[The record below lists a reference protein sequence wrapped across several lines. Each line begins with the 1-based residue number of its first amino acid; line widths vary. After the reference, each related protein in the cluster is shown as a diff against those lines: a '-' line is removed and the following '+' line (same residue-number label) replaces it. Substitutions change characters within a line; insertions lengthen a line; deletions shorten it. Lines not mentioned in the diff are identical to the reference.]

1 MEEEYEEE
9 ADGSGSEFDSIS
21 DMSSLGSFGKQYA
34 VKKNK
39 EGGDKKTRKTKRK
52 STIDPVTG
60 AVVDAPKK
68 KKVLVK
74 KKKKVAGADGPEST
88 AAGDKEKQKSV
99 KKVKKMKLKGL
110 NDRVLGLDVDLDD
123 EEEPATNPAR
133 TTELTPGNINP
144 PPTINTAQYDPS
156 PSPMSHTAQP
166 SPSTV
171 NTSGNMF
178 SASPNRAPSPKI
190 NLLGSSR
197 VSPLPLD
204 QSAQPYQPQPQPVY
218 SIAGGYIGAP
228 PGMYTDPMQ
237 AQGAQQGAPMY
248 FASPGMAN
256 GANGTYP
263 TYPDPKNMV
272 VAPGSHPGAPMYM
285 YGAPAGVQMPF
296 PMLGNNNMQY
306 QQQYQP
312 QYQQQMQIQQQAQP
326 QMQPQIQPQ
335 TDFNNVGFAGYS
347 GAGANAVPSLA
358 AGLEAM
364 ALKSAESSRNNSVN
378 NDTNTNSSSRGGIV
392 PSAVSERRKN
402 AAAARAAKQQ
412 LQVKALTAAN
422 IANNNTT
429 TNSSGGNNA
438 RTADDVVAFS
448 GNESDTN
455 PRTRKHIQPTVPATV
470 PESNYSSSHS
480 QSKRSPPTS
489 AVSTD
494 QDTPRQPFDPVKTVV
509 SSAGAAAVAS
519 PPTSA
524 SSQQRSKNQRGK
536 KITVEADNKSDDS
549 SLSDSSADRRRRKKK
564 DKEKKKLEATSV
576 KERTDKEAREKE
588 KEKEK
593 QREKEKEKE
602 DDDSS
607 TPSVIHMPDEP
618 APLSKKLSKRGLS
631 FNLRGSEPAFCKLIK
646 STTYLNAIKIAHSDV
661 PKVLCASAD
670 STVQIYTMIDGT
682 QLPSLVGHT
691 DRVISLAVSNPFM
704 YADKGTTSGKPTLKT
719 LVASGSRDEQL
730 RIWDMDSARCL
741 HSIHA
746 HKSPIWAVGIAVR
759 PNGDVIVISTSGDGS
774 MRSWNGKTGKKI
786 NNFKGHSDKILS
798 VFIMNPLSENPLVLS
813 AGADKKIRVWE
824 LLTGAHIRM
833 LEGHED
839 EINSVVAGSFSGIS
853 SLVPISHLND
863 NDKTLA
869 DVSGLDSSKST
880 VIVSASKDLTV
891 RVWDFRSG
899 HLLFELL
906 GHTACVYEVSIMRAR
921 DTPLAKGNNIIPPG
935 TPIIVSCSE
944 DATIKLWNLV
954 SGKLVKSLKY
964 HSVSVRGIDCATVLQ
979 TSEPGSG
986 VSLIASCGWDKTI
999 QFHELGE
1006 ALYAKNESSCTVM

>member
-1 MEEEYEEE
+1 
-9 ADGSGSEFDSIS
+9 
-21 DMSSLGSFGKQYA
+21 
-34 VKKNK
+34 
-39 EGGDKKTRKTKRK
+39 
-52 STIDPVTG
+52 
-60 AVVDAPKK
+60 
-68 KKVLVK
+68 
-74 KKKKVAGADGPEST
+74 
-88 AAGDKEKQKSV
+88 
-99 KKVKKMKLKGL
+99 
-110 NDRVLGLDVDLDD
+110 
-123 EEEPATNPAR
+123 
-133 TTELTPGNINP
+133 
-144 PPTINTAQYDPS
+144 
-156 PSPMSHTAQP
+156 
-166 SPSTV
+166 
-171 NTSGNMF
+171 
-178 SASPNRAPSPKI
+178 
-190 NLLGSSR
+190 
-197 VSPLPLD
+197 
-204 QSAQPYQPQPQPVY
+204 
-218 SIAGGYIGAP
+218 
-228 PGMYTDPMQ
+228 
-237 AQGAQQGAPMY
+237 
-248 FASPGMAN
+248 
-256 GANGTYP
+256 
-263 TYPDPKNMV
+263 
-272 VAPGSHPGAPMYM
+272 
-285 YGAPAGVQMPF
+285 
-296 PMLGNNNMQY
+296 
-306 QQQYQP
+306 
-312 QYQQQMQIQQQAQP
+312 
-326 QMQPQIQPQ
+326 
-335 TDFNNVGFAGYS
+335 
-347 GAGANAVPSLA
+347 
-358 AGLEAM
+358 
-364 ALKSAESSRNNSVN
+364 
-378 NDTNTNSSSRGGIV
+378 
-392 PSAVSERRKN
+392 
-402 AAAARAAKQQ
+402 
-412 LQVKALTAAN
+412 
-422 IANNNTT
+422 
-429 TNSSGGNNA
+429 
-438 RTADDVVAFS
+438 
-448 GNESDTN
+448 
-455 PRTRKHIQPTVPATV
+455 
-470 PESNYSSSHS
+470 
-480 QSKRSPPTS
+480 
-489 AVSTD
+489 
-494 QDTPRQPFDPVKTVV
+494 
-509 SSAGAAAVAS
+509 
-519 PPTSA
+519 
-524 SSQQRSKNQRGK
+524 
-536 KITVEADNKSDDS
+536 
-549 SLSDSSADRRRRKKK
+549 
-564 DKEKKKLEATSV
+564 
-576 KERTDKEAREKE
+576 
-588 KEKEK
+588 
-593 QREKEKEKE
+593 
-602 DDDSS
+602 
-607 TPSVIHMPDEP
+607 
-618 APLSKKLSKRGLS
+618 
-631 FNLRGSEPAFCKLIK
+631 
-646 STTYLNAIKIAHSDV
+646 
-661 PKVLCASAD
+661 VLCASAD
-670 STVQIYTMIDGT
+670 STVQIYNMVDGT

>member
-1 MEEEYEEE
+1 MEEFEEDG
-9 ADGSGSEFDSIS
+9 DGSGSDFDSIS
-21 DMSSLGSFGKQYA
+21 DISSLGSFGKQYA

-39 EGGDKKTRKTKRK
+39 EGSEKKLRKTKRK
-52 STIDPVTG
+52 STVDPVTG
-60 AVVDAPKK
+60 AVVETPKKK

-74 KKKKVAGADGPEST
+74 KKKKVEGADGPD
-88 AAGDKEKQKSV
+88 ANNGDEKRKIV
-99 KKVKKMKLKGL
+99 KKSKKEKLKGL

-123 EEEPATNPAR
+123 DDERTSSPAPIEPTPAKS
-133 TTELTPGNINP
+133 NP
-144 PPTINTAQYDPS
+144 PPAINPVQYDPS

-171 NTSGNMF
+171 NTNGNAF

-197 VSPLPLD
+197 VSPMPAD
-204 QSAQPYQPQPQPVY
+204 QPNQQYQPQPQPGY
-218 SIAGGYIGAP
+218 SIAGGYMSSP
-228 PGMYTDPMQ
+228 PGMYNDPMT
-237 AQGAQQGAPMY
+237 AQGAPMY
-248 FASPGMAN
+248 YAPAGVV
-256 GANGTYP
+256 NGTYL
-263 TYPDPKNMV
+263 DQNFAA
-272 VAPGSHPGAPMYM
+272 APGAHPGAPMYV
-285 YGAPAGVQMPF
+285 YTVPPGVQIPF
-296 PMLGNNNMQY
+296 PTVGNNGFPG
-306 QQQYQP
+306 QYQP
-312 QYQQQMQIQQQAQP
+312 QYQQQFQSQLQP
-326 QMQPQIQPQ
+326 QQSPLQPQLQSQ
-335 TDFNNVGFAGYS
+335 GDFNNGSMTGYTPS
-347 GAGANAVPSLA
+347 TGANAVPSLA
-358 AGLEAM
+358 AGFEAM
-364 ALKSAESSRNNSVN
+364 SLKSAESSRNNSVN
-378 NDTNTNSSSRGGIV
+378 NDVNSSSRGGVV

-412 LQVKALTAAN
+412 LQAKTLTAAN
-422 IANNNTT
+422 IASNTH
-429 TNSSGGNNA
+429 TNSSGSHSL
-438 RTADDVVAFS
+438 TTSQDEVVAFS
-448 GNESDTN
+448 GHESDATN
-455 PRTRKHIQPTVPATV
+455 ARTRKHMQPSTGATGGVPSTV
-470 PESNYSSSHS
+470 PEINYSSSHS
-480 QSKRSPPTS
+480 QSKQSPSTS
-489 AVSTD
+489 AASTD
-494 QDTPRQPFDPVKTVV
+494 QDTPRQPFDAVKTVV
-509 SSAGAAAVAS
+509 TSAAV

-524 SSQQRSKNQRGK
+524 SSLQRAKSNRGK
-536 KITVEADNKSDDS
+536 KITVEADNHSEES
-549 SLSDSSADRRRRKKK
+549 SLSDSSAERRRRKKK
-564 DKEKKKLEATSV
+564 DKEKKKMDAANEKQKSEE
-576 KERTDKEAREKE
+576 KERERRAAEAEKE
-588 KEKEK
+588 SH
-593 QREKEKEKE
+593 RERERQN
-602 DDDSS
+602 S
-607 TPSVIHMPDEP
+607 TPSVIHLPDEP
-618 APLSKKLSKRGLS
+618 TPLSKMPSKRGMS
-631 FNLRGSEPAFCKLIK
+631 FGRRAAEPAFCKLIK

-670 STVQIYTMIDGT
+670 STVQIYNMVDGT

-704 YADKGTTSGKPTLKT
+704 YADKGTSAGKPALKT

-921 DTPLAKGNNIIPPG
+921 ETPFAKGNNIIPPG

-979 TSEPGSG
+979 TNEPGSG

-1006 ALYAKNESSCTVM
+1006 ALYAKNDSSCTIM